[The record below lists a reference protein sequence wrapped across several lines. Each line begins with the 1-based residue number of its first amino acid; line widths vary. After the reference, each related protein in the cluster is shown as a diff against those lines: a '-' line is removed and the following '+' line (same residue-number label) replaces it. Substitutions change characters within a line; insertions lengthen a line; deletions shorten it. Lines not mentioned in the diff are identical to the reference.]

1 MSLDELALYAQLHF
15 RCAKYGHVKSWKWYL
30 PVLFMSKRRVEQA
43 HQMFKAVFTSVAWW
57 LYRQFWCPVENVE
70 SLLSIHLDVLNY
82 LQINYL
88 LWRCCKLARAGC
100 RGALTSCYSFSLLQ
114 SLPLVRCLTTKKR
127 SLFKQK
133 TSNYTPA
140 VYFHKIFHSLTHKH
154 LTESL
159 VTCVSRE
166 YKGCWVWTAFES
178 NWIEGSSKTKRWE

>member
-1 MSLDELALYAQLHF
+1 MGLDELALYAQLNF
-15 RCAKYGHVKSWKWYL
+15 RRAKYGHVKSWKWYL

-43 HQMFKAVFTSVAWW
+43 DQMFKAAFISVAWW
-57 LYRQFWCPVENVE
+57 LQTILMSCWKCW

-88 LWRCCKLARAGC
+88 LWRCCKLAT
-100 RGALTSCYSFSLLQ
+100 LTLCYSFSLLQ
-114 SLPLVRCLTTKKR
+114 SLPLVKRLTTKKR

-140 VYFHKIFHSLTHKH
+140 AYFHKIFHSLTHKH
-154 LTESL
+154 LTERL
-159 VTCVSRE
+159 ATCVSRE

-178 NWIEGSSKTKRWE
+178 NWIEGSSKTKRWK